1 MPLPG
6 SVAGCASAVRWEN
19 ISCTVSFDVATD
31 VEVFFC
37 GFPDIVARY
46 FAHSLIPVRV
56 RLSRS
61 ALEPTHSASVSQGAF
76 IFLQLGVLVAS
87 LCGLDVFI
95 FSVKSGFAVFQRI
108 SLFFTFILS
117 LDR

>member
-6 SVAGCASAVRWEN
+6 IVAGCASAVRWEN

-46 FAHSLIPVRV
+46 FAHIIVPVRV

-61 ALEPTHSASVSQGAF
+61 ALEPTHSASGFSGRVYFSSARGA
-76 IFLQLGVLVAS
+76 
-87 LCGLDVFI
+87 
-95 FSVKSGFAVFQRI
+95 RR
-108 SLFFTFILS
+108 LS
-117 LDR
+117 L